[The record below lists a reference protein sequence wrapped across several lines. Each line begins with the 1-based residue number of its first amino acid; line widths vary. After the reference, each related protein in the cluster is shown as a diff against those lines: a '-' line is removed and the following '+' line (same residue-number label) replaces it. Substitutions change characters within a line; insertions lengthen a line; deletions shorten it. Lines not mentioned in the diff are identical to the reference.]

1 MILKFAGVGFTVP
14 ELEFGAATVVVGS
27 VDENE

>member
-1 MILKFAGVGFTVP
+1 VGFTVP
-14 ELEFGAATVVVGS
+14 ELEFGAVTAVVVGS